1 MKHILLK
8 GQDYS
13 HPKFQCHYIEKR
25 LWQWAR
31 LQGAKEIGCINAI
44 PHPGLDLPWRGKAV
58 KDIIRSMD
66 KLGTDNRLY

>member
-1 MKHILLK
+1 M
-8 GQDYS
+8 GQ
-13 HPKFQCHYIEKR
+13 IT
-25 LWQWAR
+25 
-31 LQGAKEIGCINAI
+31 GAKEIGCINAI